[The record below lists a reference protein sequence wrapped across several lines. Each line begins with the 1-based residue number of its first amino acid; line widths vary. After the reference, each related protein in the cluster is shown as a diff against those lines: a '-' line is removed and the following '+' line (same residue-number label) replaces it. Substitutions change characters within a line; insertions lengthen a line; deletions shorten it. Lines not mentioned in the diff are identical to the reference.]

1 MSSAAASM
9 FGPEGAVVGLRAVVC
24 QIAVNDEMSDV
35 LHQLAAPRQHR
46 RREK

>member
-1 MSSAAASM
+1 M

-35 LHQLAAPRQHR
+35 LHQLTAPRQHR
-46 RREK
+46 GCEK